1 MDKLKICVFFDH
13 LHKKKNFL
21 LRLPSQ
27 MFIFLALKEVNNNQY
42 QGCKEQRAEFKIL
55 EIAVQE
61 TDLGKTLG
69 VFWER
74 QRVRGL

>member
-1 MDKLKICVFFDH
+1 
-13 LHKKKNFL
+13 
-21 LRLPSQ
+21 